1 MYLKVCFYGHSLK
14 TITIYGA
21 LKHLCVNNN
30 DAVFDY
36 SKYCEMQ
43 NALMASSGRLF
54 RFYAEE
60 GEDLCAAID
69 SWLAMEPDDIEV
81 SDTVTVLWEIG

>member
-30 DAVFDY
+30 DAVCLSTITIY
-36 SKYCEMQ
+36 R
-43 NALMASSGRLF
+43 ALKL
-54 RFYAEE
+54 
-60 GEDLCAAID
+60 I
-69 SWLAMEPDDIEV
+69 IEAQTTDGV
-81 SDTVTVLWEIG
+81 